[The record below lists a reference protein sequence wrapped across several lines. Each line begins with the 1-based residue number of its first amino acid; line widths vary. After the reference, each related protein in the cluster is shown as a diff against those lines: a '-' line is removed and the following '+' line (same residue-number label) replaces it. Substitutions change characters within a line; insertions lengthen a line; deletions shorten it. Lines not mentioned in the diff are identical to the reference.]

1 MSTRVIPNTPI
12 NKLEASTEE
21 IKNLQGSL
29 DNIPSTFEVIRDGLF
44 SATQHNKDEK
54 AKDPVMMLLETVERD
69 TLAFFRSLEW
79 ALDDISHDS
88 LDDFLVTRRL
98 SGWRKFMNE
107 FEIEIPAMGKRLTE
121 FLHFVSRARGEAELP
136 EEVDTV
142 LQSILEDV
150 DRVEKRLNDAYAD
163 LRADMQFAE
172 SRRSIS
178 ETKTVTR
185 LTELAFIF
193 VPLSFC
199 ASLFSMSVR
208 ELDGGVSVWVYV
220 ITALAMVFLA
230 YSVRFFL
237 GSELLVNSTRRSLER
252 LGVRPGDTSKPP
264 MFTIIRFTLQEVWDG
279 AARIVIYVI
288 ASSLGLS
295 AALVV
300 PIVFM
305 WTSNHLGSSFKSMVT
320 VVMLSS
326 VLVGVFHKLL
336 GKLVRGFNRG
346 GNDSEALEDSDSG
359 EDV

>member
-1 MSTRVIPNTPI
+1 
-12 NKLEASTEE
+12 
-21 IKNLQGSL
+21 
-29 DNIPSTFEVIRDGLF
+29 
-44 SATQHNKDEK
+44 
-54 AKDPVMMLLETVERD
+54 MMLLETVERD
-69 TLAFFRSLEW
+69 TRAFFQSLEW

-98 SGWRKFMNE
+98 TGWRKFMNE
-107 FEIEIPAMGKRLTE
+107 FEISIPAMGKQLDG
-121 FLHFVSRARGEAELP
+121 FLHFVSRTRGESELP
-136 EEVDTV
+136 EEVGIV
-142 LQSILEDV
+142 LQRIGDDV
-150 DRVEKRLNDAYAD
+150 DRVERRLHDAYAD

-208 ELDGGVSVWVYV
+208 ELGDGVSVWIYI
-220 ITALAMVFLA
+220 ITALTMVFLA

-252 LGVRPGDTSKPP
+252 LGVRPGDTSKPS
-264 MFTIIRFTLQEVWDG
+264 MLTIVRFTLQDLWER
-279 AARIVIYVI
+279 AARTVMIMV
-288 ASSLGLS
+288 AASLGLS
-295 AALVV
+295 AAFVV

-305 WTSNHLGSSFKSMVT
+305 WTSNNLGSSFKSMITLVL
-320 VVMLSS
+320 LSTPMTII
-326 VLVGVFHKLL
+326 FHRLI
-336 GKLVRGFNRG
+336 GRYVWNRDRGWG
-346 GNDSEALEDSDSG
+346 SSEESEESDSG